1 MIPIRMPDQR
11 TVVSARVRRHAV
23 VARGARSPARGT
35 AATNSMTASTCRVA
49 PDSAAE
55 HASRGTEVL
64 PPIDALGQGR
74 PSRQCPRRVRSCFD
88 CRHIAASQRT
98 AASGQDRDS
107 CTAASALSN
116 GSGI

>member
-74 PSRQCPRRVRSCFD
+74 RSRATSAESPVLLRLPTYRGVAADRRV
-88 CRHIAASQRT
+88 
-98 AASGQDRDS
+98 GP
-107 CTAASALSN
+107 
-116 GSGI
+116 G